1 MSLQDVS
8 PVKQEVVMMVEGK
21 KEEEEGEGKRKRR
34 KTTTKNYSPRRNLFR
49 RGQKIH
55 HLVPLHF
62 FLKVTE
68 KNRLEGSF
76 GSSWYTSSGG
86 LEFGMVAMSRFKDR
100 IR

>member
-49 RGQKIH
+49 RGQK
-55 HLVPLHF
+55 V
-62 FLKVTE
+62 FLDFKTE
-68 KNRLEGSF
+68 DKQIFERKKRQRS
-76 GSSWYTSSGG
+76 
-86 LEFGMVAMSRFKDR
+86 
-100 IR
+100 

>member
-21 KEEEEGEGKRKRR
+21 KDEEEREGKRKRKRR
-34 KTTTKNYSPRRNLFR
+34 KTKK
-49 RGQKIH
+49 KIH

-76 GSSWYTSSGG
+76 GSSWYTSSVG